1 MMSCLHYIVSTF
13 IYKRAEMS
21 FEEKGRWA
29 YMMVV
34 FIVSAVYFAGVLGQV
49 GIIRVSEIEYV
60 RPMITAIIATIV
72 ATIVAYI
79 AVAISAP
86 SEADKKDEGD
96 KKINRF
102 GESIGYSV
110 LGLLILLPLGLAM
123 AEFDPF
129 WIANAIYLA
138 GALAAAISSIVKIVA
153 YRRGF

>member
-1 MMSCLHYIVSTF
+1 
-13 IYKRAEMS
+13 MS

-29 YMMVV
+29 YMIVV
-34 FIVSAVYFAGVLGQV
+34 LIVSAVYFAGVLGQV
-49 GIIRVSEIEYV
+49 GVIPVSEIGYV

-79 AVAISAP
+79 VVAISAP
-86 SEADKKDEGD
+86 SEADKKDERD
-96 KKINRF
+96 KNINRF

-123 AEFDPF
+123 AEFEPF

-138 GALAAAISSIVKIVA
+138 GVLAATISSIVKIVA

>member
-1 MMSCLHYIVSTF
+1 
-13 IYKRAEMS
+13 MS

-29 YMMVV
+29 YMIVV
-34 FIVSAVYFAGVLGQV
+34 LIVSAVYFAGVLGQV
-49 GIIRVSEIEYV
+49 GVIPVSKIEYV

-86 SEADKKDEGD
+86 SEADKKDERD
-96 KKINRF
+96 KNINRF
-102 GESIGYSV
+102 GESIGYTV

-123 AEFDPF
+123 AKFDPF

-138 GALAAAISSIVKIVA
+138 GVLAATISSIVKIGA

>member
-1 MMSCLHYIVSTF
+1 
-13 IYKRAEMS
+13 MS

-29 YMMVV
+29 YMNVV
-34 FIVSAVYFAGVLGQV
+34 FIVSAVYFTGVLGQV
-49 GIIRVSEIEYV
+49 GVIPVSEIEYV

-79 AVAISAP
+79 VVAISAP
-86 SEADKKDEGD
+86 SEADKKDERD
-96 KKINRF
+96 KNINRF

-110 LGLLILLPLGLAM
+110 LGLLILFPLGLAM
-123 AEFDPF
+123 AEFEPF

-138 GALAAAISSIVKIVA
+138 GALAATISSIVKIVA

>member
-1 MMSCLHYIVSTF
+1 
-13 IYKRAEMS
+13 MS

-29 YMMVV
+29 YMIVV
-34 FIVSAVYFAGVLGQV
+34 LIVSAVYFAGVLGQV
-49 GIIRVSEIEYV
+49 GVIPVSEIEYV

-72 ATIVAYI
+72 AYIV
-79 AVAISAP
+79 VAISAP
-86 SEADKKDEGD
+86 SEADKKDERD
-96 KKINRF
+96 KNINRF

-138 GALAAAISSIVKIVA
+138 GVLAATISSIVKIVA

>member
-1 MMSCLHYIVSTF
+1 
-13 IYKRAEMS
+13 MS

-29 YMMVV
+29 YMIVV
-34 FIVSAVYFAGVLGQV
+34 LIVSAVYFARVLGQV
-49 GIIRVSEIEYV
+49 GVIPVSEIEYV
-60 RPMITAIIATIV
+60 RPMIMAIIATIV
-72 ATIVAYI
+72 AYIV
-79 AVAISAP
+79 VAISAP
-86 SEADKKDEGD
+86 SETDKKDERD
-96 KKINRF
+96 KNINRF

-138 GALAAAISSIVKIVA
+138 GVLAATISSIVKIVA

>member
-1 MMSCLHYIVSTF
+1 
-13 IYKRAEMS
+13 MS

-29 YMMVV
+29 YMIVV
-34 FIVSAVYFAGVLGQV
+34 LLVSAVYFTGVLGQV
-49 GIIRVSEIEYV
+49 GVIPVSEIEYV
-60 RPMITAIIATIV
+60 RPMITAILATIV
-72 ATIVAYI
+72 ATIAAYI

-86 SEADKKDEGD
+86 SEADKKDERD
-96 KKINRF
+96 KNINRF

-123 AEFDPF
+123 AEFEPF

-138 GALAAAISSIVKIVA
+138 GALAATISSIVKIVA

>member
-1 MMSCLHYIVSTF
+1 MP
-13 IYKRAEMS
+13 

-29 YMMVV
+29 YMIVV
-34 FIVSAVYFAGVLGQV
+34 IIVSAVYFAGVLGQV
-49 GIIRVSEIEYV
+49 GVIPVSEIEYV

-72 ATIVAYI
+72 ATIAAYI
-79 AVAISAP
+79 VVAISAP
-86 SEADKKDEGD
+86 SEADKKDERD
-96 KKINRF
+96 KNINRF

-123 AEFDPF
+123 AKFEPF

-138 GALAAAISSIVKIVA
+138 GVLAATISSIVKIVA

>member
-1 MMSCLHYIVSTF
+1 
-13 IYKRAEMS
+13 MS

-29 YMMVV
+29 YMIVV

-49 GIIRVSEIEYV
+49 GVIPASEIEYV

-79 AVAISAP
+79 VVAISAP
-86 SEADKKDEGD
+86 SEADKKDERD
-96 KKINRF
+96 KNINRF

-110 LGLLILLPLGLAM
+110 LGLLILFPLGLAM

-138 GALAAAISSIVKIVA
+138 GVLAATISSIVKIVA